1 MTVNK
6 GTSAKG
12 NIRVIILSGP
22 NSWLVLIG
30 YLVTRNLAEPLA
42 ACTYFFCSS
51 EVIQSSAAMTIQ
63 LQHCMFMYDVY
74 AKYWSYKSTD
84 TN

>member
-1 MTVNK
+1 MTVNE

-22 NSWLVLIG
+22 NYWSVLIWH
-30 YLVTRNLAEPLA
+30 LVTSNLAEPLA
-42 ACTYFFCSS
+42 ACTQFVCNS

-63 LQHCMFMYDVY
+63 LQHCMSMYDAY
-74 AKYWSYKSTD
+74 AKY
-84 TN
+84 

>member
-1 MTVNK
+1 MIVNK

-22 NSWLVLIG
+22 NCWSVLIG
-30 YLVTRNLAEPLA
+30 YLVTSNLAKPLA
-42 ACTYFFCSS
+42 ACTQFVCSS

-74 AKYWSYKSTD
+74 AKY
-84 TN
+84 